1 MSDLGETTNL
11 EKSSL
16 EAHVDLCAM
25 RYRQLDLRL
34 SVLETKMDAV
44 QKEIIEGQR
53 SLKSVIIN
61 SSGAIVVSLVG
72 VITAIVMKI

>member
-44 QKEIIEGQR
+44 QREIIDGQK
-53 SLKSVIIN
+53 SLKNTIIATAGTIVASVIGI
-61 SSGAIVVSLVG
+61 IVTML
-72 VITAIVMKI
+72 MKF

>member
-11 EKSSL
+11 EKTSL

-34 SVLETKMDAV
+34 SSLETKMDV
-44 QKEIIEGQR
+44 IQKDIIDGQR
-53 SLKSVIIN
+53 SMKTTLIGSAATILGGLLSLALVIYIN
-61 SSGAIVVSLVG
+61 
-72 VITAIVMKI
+72 

>member
-34 SVLETKMDAV
+34 STLEVKMDAV
-44 QKEIIEGQR
+44 QKEIIDGQR
-53 SLKSVIIN
+53 SMKTVIIN
-61 SSGAIVVSLVG
+61 SAGAIVVSLIG
-72 VITAIVMKI
+72 VISTILMKF

>member
-1 MSDLGETTNL
+1 MSDLGDTTQL

-34 SVLETKMDAV
+34 KTLEVMMNTV
-44 QKEIIEGQR
+44 QKDISDGSK
-53 SLKSVIIN
+53 SLKTVIIT
-61 SSGAIVVSLVG
+61 SASTIVASLLG
-72 VITAIVMKI
+72 VVLTILMKF